1 MSLAQINATSLLC
14 HLLEQRKP
22 EINGQEL
29 LDGDVGDA
37 GRELL
42 RERLL
47 VIGRPL
53 TWVTCAECGVALA
66 RVVRDNGSD
75 QVLLRCDE
83 CGDVDARRSL
93 TQTYKVSVSKV
104 VDRLAI
110 SLNLPPSSR
119 KAIVEER
126 AWRLGSTEP
135 ARAKPIT
142 WYFARHLND
151 HVVARCLLEQ
161 VRADQASQSAK
172 IITTTEVPL
181 PPGSPLSDYSVSNL
195 GAVARVSQSCF
206 VFFPDRAKLPAPNIP
221 AQPTRNTSLRDVR
234 PHKVAYVD
242 GTRYEL
248 EPIQVRILVALMD
261 DRDHEMTGEALRTA
275 CHSDAAPFS
284 PVKMFERNREVYKRF
299 ITYQRGDQVFALVI
313 SEEDRDWLT

>member
-1 MSLAQINATSLLC
+1 MSLAQISATFLLS
-14 HLLEQRKP
+14 HLLEQRRP
-22 EINGQEL
+22 EINGCEL
-29 LDGDVGDA
+29 LDGEVGDA
-37 GRELL
+37 GRELV

-66 RVVRDNGSD
+66 KVVRETGSD

-83 CGDVDARRSL
+83 CGDVDASPSL

-119 KAIVEER
+119 KTVVNER

-135 ARAKPIT
+135 TRAKPIT

-151 HVVARCLLEQ
+151 HVLAQRLLEQ

-172 IITTTEVPL
+172 IITSTEVPL

-206 VFFPDRAKLPAPNIP
+206 VFFPDRAKLPAASIP
-221 AQPTRNTSLRDVR
+221 AQPARRTSLCDVR
-234 PHKVAYVD
+234 QHKVAYVD
-242 GTRYEL
+242 GTRYDL
-248 EPIQVRILVALMD
+248 EPIQIRILLALMD
-261 DRDHEMTGEALRTA
+261 DRDHEMTGESLRTA

-284 PVKMFERNREVYKRF
+284 PVKMFDRNPEVYKRF
-299 ITYQRGDQVFALVI
+299 VRYERGDQVYALVI
-313 SEEDRDWLT
+313 SEDDRDWLT